1 MSNTVF
7 TYGFHID
14 SHEEELT
21 RIRIY
26 GLNENNKNVCLIIND
41 FTPYVYLEL
50 PVNVFWNET
59 KSTLLLNHL
68 TKIMGSKYKPV
79 KSEFLLREKLYGA
92 HLDNEGK
99 KILFP
104 FLFLSFLNKKHI
116 RTLMYKIKDEFFV
129 NGIGKINLKMHE
141 QDADPILQLC
151 CCSNIPTAG
160 WIKYKG
166 KKLQKENKTTLC
178 DFEYNVKYKNIRKQE
193 NVNMPSPKIMGFD
206 IEVNSSNPSAMPDSK
221 KPGDKVFQISCV
233 FSSDENSEY
242 DNYLLTLGET
252 SYDYIK
258 DNINIHMFNTEAEL
272 LEGFCDLI
280 CEQNPNVIVG
290 YNILGFDIPYMIGRA
305 KFCRCISKFDMQGFT
320 KYSHAQEKIIKWSSS
335 AYGTQE
341 FEFLDAEGRIY
352 VDLLPLVKRDFK
364 MDNYKLKTVSDYFL
378 GESKDPLSVKGIF
391 KCYRVGTK
399 KNDDGTYSESAKK
412 AIGLVG
418 TYCVQD
424 SALTVKLMYKLQT
437 WIGLCEMANTCCVP
451 IFSLYTQGQQIKVFS
466 QVYKHCMEKKIIVE
480 KDGYIPRDDERYVG
494 AHVFPP
500 VPGVYD
506 RVVPFDFSSL
516 YPTTI
521 IAYNIDYSTL
531 VSDNDNISDDKCHVM
546 EWEDHIACCHDP
558 KIIRKTNLSKY
569 IDLEKDKLKK
579 LRAKKDIT
587 KDTIYKKEIAAQI
600 NTIKNDL
607 SPYIK
612 ERSDLVKTI
621 SKNCMCAKRKYKFL
635 KNDVHKGVIPTIL
648 QNLLDARKNTRK
660 EIKKLKSSLDSIT
673 DDDELFQVK
682 SLINVLDK
690 RQLSYKVSANS
701 MYGAMGV
708 KRGYLPF
715 MPGAMATTYMGR
727 TNIELVAKTIPESYG
742 GQLIYGDTDCV
753 SPCTPLMINENNKI
767 MYKTAEE
774 ISDGNWSRINPNKE
788 ISQAKPG
795 YKIWSDKGF
804 TEIKNVVRCGV
815 KKPVSRIL
823 VHTGHVICSNEHSLL
838 RENLESVKP
847 CDLNLKEKLCIT
859 NLPLPKDTPN
869 KPIYPNNLTAEK
881 IRDYI
886 ISDEVY
892 ENLSAHEAFVWGVFF
907 GHGSCGVYETKWGPK
922 TSWVINK
929 ADNLL
934 LERCASILRKYE
946 AGVDFKILDT
956 MKSCKANKLK
966 PISSIRGSIVL
977 LVEKYR
983 ELFYNDKKL
992 KRVPDILFNA
1002 PYKVREAFFMGYYAG
1017 DGSKKDPALTI
1028 TNKGEIGTAG
1038 LFFIMRSIGYQVSIN
1053 TRKDKPDTYKLIGS
1067 SPEKKQRYA
1076 ANAVKKIEEYA
1087 NNFDYIY
1094 DIETENHHFAAGVG
1108 EMVVH
1113 NSNYIHFPH
1122 LKTAQ
1127 ETWDYAEYVA
1137 AEVTKLFPKPIN
1149 LEFEEVVYWRFF
1161 ILTKKRYM
1169 YQACLRDGVV
1179 DKKVGKKGVLLARRD
1194 NSKFIRDIYEKTITD
1209 IFSDVHMEDVLF
1221 SIIKKLNELCSNVLP
1236 IKDFVI
1242 TKAIGSIDKINRN
1255 TLPEFISNN
1264 KFLNEK
1270 DEPKLKIGNYTVP
1283 YLPTEQ
1289 EDDKH
1294 REKQLKLKN
1303 VDNDFDYYIS
1313 CLPAAVQLAERMKRR
1328 GKRVDAGSRLEY
1340 VVTDKDIKNGKQ
1352 YDLIEDSEYFAT
1364 FSEVLN
1370 MNFEYYLKLIINPMD
1385 QLLNTAYYKKG
1396 SKFQKDFIKN
1406 QYEFRYKIRNKVI
1419 DEINELSSPVL
1430 IFQK

>member
-1 MSNTVF
+1 MSDTVF
-7 TYGFHID
+7 TYSFHID
-14 SHEEELT
+14 SHEEEST

-26 GLNENNKNVCLIIND
+26 GLDQNNKNVCLIIND

-50 PVNVFWNET
+50 PLNVFWNET
-59 KSTLLLNHL
+59 KSTLLVNHL
-68 TKIMGSKYKPV
+68 TKIMGAKYKPV

-92 HLDNEGK
+92 HLDNECK

-116 RTLMYKIKDEFFV
+116 RTLMYKIKDEFFI
-129 NGIGKINLKMHE
+129 NGLGKIKLKMHE

-166 KKLQKENKTTLC
+166 KRVQKENKTTLC
-178 DFEYNVKYKNIRKQE
+178 DLEYNVKYKNIRKQE
-193 NVNMPSPKIMGFD
+193 NVSIPSPKIMGFD

-233 FSSDENSEY
+233 FSSDENSDY
-242 DNYLLTLGET
+242 VNYLLTLGET
-252 SYDYIK
+252 SYDYIN
-258 DNINIHMFNTEAEL
+258 DNIIIHMFNTEAEL

-290 YNILGFDIPYMIGRA
+290 YNILGFDIPYMISRA
-305 KFCRCISKFDMQGFT
+305 KFCRCISKFDMQGFV
-320 KYSHAQEKIIKWSSS
+320 KYSHSQEKIIKWSSS

-399 KNDDGTYSESAKK
+399 KNEDGTYSERAKK

-531 VSDNDNISDDKCHVM
+531 VSDNDNIPDDKCHVM
-546 EWEDHIACCHDP
+546 EWEDHIACGHDP
-558 KIIRKTNLSKY
+558 KIVRKTNLSKY
-569 IDLEKDKLKK
+569 IDLEKDKMKK

-587 KDTIYKKEIAAQI
+587 KDTLYKKEIAAQI

-660 EIKKLKSSLDSIT
+660 EIKKLKSSLHSIT
-673 DDDELFQVK
+673 DENELFQIK

-742 GQLIYGDTDCV
+742 GQLIYGDTD
-753 SPCTPLMINENNKI
+753 
-767 MYKTAEE
+767 
-774 ISDGNWSRINPNKE
+774 
-788 ISQAKPG
+788 
-795 YKIWSDKGF
+795 
-804 TEIKNVVRCGV
+804 
-815 KKPVSRIL
+815 
-823 VHTGHVICSNEHSLL
+823 
-838 RENLESVKP
+838 
-847 CDLNLKEKLCIT
+847 
-859 NLPLPKDTPN
+859 
-869 KPIYPNNLTAEK
+869 
-881 IRDYI
+881 
-886 ISDEVY
+886 
-892 ENLSAHEAFVWGVFF
+892 
-907 GHGSCGVYETKWGPK
+907 
-922 TSWVINK
+922 
-929 ADNLL
+929 
-934 LERCASILRKYE
+934 
-946 AGVDFKILDT
+946 
-956 MKSCKANKLK
+956 
-966 PISSIRGSIVL
+966 
-977 LVEKYR
+977 
-983 ELFYNDKKL
+983 
-992 KRVPDILFNA
+992 
-1002 PYKVREAFFMGYYAG
+1002 
-1017 DGSKKDPALTI
+1017 
-1028 TNKGEIGTAG
+1028 
-1038 LFFIMRSIGYQVSIN
+1038 
-1053 TRKDKPDTYKLIGS
+1053 
-1067 SPEKKQRYA
+1067 
-1076 ANAVKKIEEYA
+1076 
-1087 NNFDYIY
+1087 
-1094 DIETENHHFAAGVG
+1094 
-1108 EMVVH
+1108 
-1113 NSNYIHFPH
+1113 SNYIHFPH

-1137 AEVTKLFPKPIN
+1137 AEVTKLFPSPIN

-1209 IFSDVHMEDVLF
+1209 IFNDVPMEYVLF
-1221 SIIKKLNELCSNVLP
+1221 SIVKKLNELCSNVLH
-1236 IKDFVI
+1236 IKDFII

-1294 REKQLKLKN
+1294 RQKQFKLKN

-1340 VVTDKDIKNGKQ
+1340 VVSDKDIKNGKQ

-1370 MNFEYYLKLIINPMD
+1370 INFEYYLKLIINPMD
-1385 QLLNTAYYKKG
+1385 QLLNTAYNNKG

-1406 QYEFRYKIRNKVI
+1406 QYEFRYKIRNKVV